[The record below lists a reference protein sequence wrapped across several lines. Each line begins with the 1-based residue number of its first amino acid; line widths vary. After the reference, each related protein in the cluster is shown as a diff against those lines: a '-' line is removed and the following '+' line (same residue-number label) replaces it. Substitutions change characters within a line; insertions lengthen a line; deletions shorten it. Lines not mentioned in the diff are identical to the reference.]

1 MTGTCYLLFLVEKIQ
16 NGLEL
21 QIRCFENP
29 RFIVLIKI
37 FKIQIYQKI
46 LSTVNFKL
54 NPKIVAGGGGEDRE
68 SNEAKTQPLDFHISS
83 YKLCKNSKNVVFQ
96 MKLTSHG
103 VIVAGGIMMALLAK
117 FCIF

>member
-1 MTGTCYLLFLVEKIQ
+1 MHSNWRKNDWHLLSWYLLHLWFNPTTNAAQALKLLFLIEKIQ

-46 LSTVNFKL
+46 LSTV
-54 NPKIVAGGGGEDRE
+54 
-68 SNEAKTQPLDFHISS
+68 
-83 YKLCKNSKNVVFQ
+83 
-96 MKLTSHG
+96 
-103 VIVAGGIMMALLAK
+103 K
-117 FCIF
+117 F

>member
-1 MTGTCYLLFLVEKIQ
+1 MATEGKMTGTCYLLFLVEKIQ

-46 LSTVNFKL
+46 LSTV
-54 NPKIVAGGGGEDRE
+54 
-68 SNEAKTQPLDFHISS
+68 
-83 YKLCKNSKNVVFQ
+83 
-96 MKLTSHG
+96 
-103 VIVAGGIMMALLAK
+103 K
-117 FCIF
+117 F